1 MACFYLVLLSL
12 HSLYLIITVMT
23 LGLKS
28 HDLYGVPNEINDDD
42 DEIKFQR
49 IFFYNSSYLIVVSK
63 FLQFFT
69 I

>member
-1 MACFYLVLLSL
+1 MLLSL

-42 DEIKFQR
+42 DDDDRVRQSPLGILCIVRPLHNGR
-49 IFFYNSSYLIVVSK
+49 I
-63 FLQFFT
+63 
-69 I
+69 